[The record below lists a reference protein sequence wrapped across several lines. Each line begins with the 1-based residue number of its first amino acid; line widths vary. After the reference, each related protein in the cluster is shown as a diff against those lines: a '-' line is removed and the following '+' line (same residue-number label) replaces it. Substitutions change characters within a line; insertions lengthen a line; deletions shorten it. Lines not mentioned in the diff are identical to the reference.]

1 MTKFMGLKQAAIETG
16 IAEYTLRQW
25 CKQKK
30 IRFNIAGNTKYILRI
45 DWLEE
50 DTERMATEN
59 MKSEQNRESQYG
71 VLRQVK
77 SS

>member
-1 MTKFMGLKQAAIETG
+1 MGLKQAALETG

-30 IRFNIAGNTKYILRI
+30 IRFNVAGNTKYILRL

-50 DTERMATEN
+50 DSERMALENMNQTEN
-59 MKSEQNRESQYG
+59 IVQTGK
-71 VLRQVK
+71 LRRINA
-77 SS
+77 